1 MAYDYYK
8 ILGIGFSAP
17 ASEIKRSF
25 REKAKRFH
33 PDTSSESDAHAYFQ
47 VLNEAYQTLMDPAK
61 RRQYDAKMGY
71 AADPVFQAAPLTRAE
86 KREER
91 RRRNA
96 EFSADLHRPP
106 GIWDPPA
113 WVKYFFYGVGLC
125 FGTLVSFFSLFS
137 IWTGEWSVFMGF
149 ITILG
154 LMVLIDSISGFLT
167 GNTLVSDQWLSRLR
181 K

>member
-17 ASEIKRSF
+17 SSEIKRSF

-61 RRQYDAKMGY
+61 RRVYDAKMGY
-71 AADPVFQAAPLTRAE
+71 VSETAFQASPHTRAE
-86 KREER
+86 KRAER

-96 EFSADLHRPP
+96 EFSGGIHRPP
-106 GIWDPPA
+106 NIWDPPA

-125 FGTLVSFFSLFS
+125 FGTLVSFFSLKS
-137 IWTGEWSVFMGF
+137 IWIGDWSVFMGF

-167 GNTLVSDQWLSRLR
+167 GNTVLSEQWLSRIR